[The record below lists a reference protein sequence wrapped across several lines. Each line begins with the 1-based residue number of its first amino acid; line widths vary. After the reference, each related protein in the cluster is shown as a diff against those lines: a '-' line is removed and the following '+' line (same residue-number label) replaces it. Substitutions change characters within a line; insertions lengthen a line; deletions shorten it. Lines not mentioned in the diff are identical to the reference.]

1 MTTRLLPV
9 WGVLVLAGCAGGD
22 SAPPALASD
31 NTPEVLFLVRNE
43 VFAIHL
49 SGQGRRSLGKVGDDR
64 HRTGYP
70 RFLPDGRVAV
80 LADETGGIFP
90 WFASNP
96 GGDWTRITLMNVTM
110 NDSLTATSVGGAPW
124 IIFTTS
130 PYSDGLPL
138 TTRVYRVDVD
148 NPQLEAVGFQGTALA
163 PGSIS
168 EPAPYD
174 DGRILA
180 VRSTRPDINTPG
192 ISTIE
197 ILKVDTPDIHDP
209 AKTTEQLVTLDPG
222 YLARSPALLADGRVA
237 FVQVDPSGVSDTAVG
252 ELFVI
257 GLDNQVRSTEI
268 TGVLGLIAVGD
279 KLVYEEGG
287 ALGVSD
293 LVVTD
298 LEHPGV
304 NLTHTADISEHLTW
318 SD

>member
-1 MTTRLLPV
+1 MTTRLLSV
-9 WGVLVLAGCAGGD
+9 WGVLVVAGCSGEA
-22 SAPPALASD
+22 APPALAS
-31 NTPEVLFLVRNE
+31 NTTPEVLFLVRNE
-43 VFAIHL
+43 VLAVHL
-49 SGQGRRSLGKVGDDR
+49 DGQGRRSLGKVGDDR

-90 WFASNP
+90 WYASNA
-96 GGDWTRITLMNVTM
+96 GGDWSRITLMNVTL
-110 NDSLTATSVGGAPW
+110 NDALTTTSVGGEPW

-130 PYSDGLPL
+130 PYSPGLPL
-138 TTRVYRVDVD
+138 QTRVYRVDVD
-148 NPQLEAVGFQGTALA
+148 DPQLQAVGFQGTLAA

-180 VRSTRPDINTPG
+180 VRSVRDDTDSIGT
-192 ISTIE
+192 STIE
-197 ILKVDTPDIHDP
+197 ILKIDTPNIHDP
-209 AKTTEQLVTLDPG
+209 ARTTEKLVTLDPG
-222 YLARSPALLADGRVA
+222 YLARSPALLPDGRIA
-237 FVQVDPSGVSDTAVG
+237 FVRVDPTSVSDAAMG

-257 GLDNQVRSTEI
+257 GLDNQVRSTGV

-279 KLVYEEGG
+279 KLVYEEAGMY
-287 ALGVSD
+287 GVSD

-298 LEHPGV
+298 LEHPSV
-304 NLTHTADISEHLTW
+304 NLTHTPDVSEHLTW